1 MMHIS
6 QGEYLF
12 IYNSNMIQDKT
23 AKGYI
28 LSVNH
33 VKINEKDIHKDHLT
47 PKQIVEIADNLN
59 VPIKEL
65 YKESAVSAYE
75 QFTDDELI
83 RVLSHDPSKMKTPI
97 IISKDHSFIV
107 GSSYELIKEEL
118 SINEAS

>member
-1 MMHIS
+1 MNTS
-6 QGEYLF
+6 NREYLF

-33 VKINEKDIHKDHLT
+33 VKINEKDIHKNHLT
-47 PKQIVEIADNLN
+47 PKQIVDIANKLD

-65 YKESAVSAYE
+65 YKEKSVSAYE
-75 QFTDDELI
+75 QYTDEDLI

-97 IISKDHSFIV
+97 ILSDEHSFIV

-118 SINEAS
+118 SHENS